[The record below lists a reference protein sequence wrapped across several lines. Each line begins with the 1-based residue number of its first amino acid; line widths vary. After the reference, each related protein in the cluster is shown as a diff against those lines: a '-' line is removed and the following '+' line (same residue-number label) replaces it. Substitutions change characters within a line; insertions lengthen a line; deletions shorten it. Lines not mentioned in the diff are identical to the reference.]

1 MKTKT
6 PAIPYVVWM
15 AVFVVVPLLLI
26 VVYAFTNYDGKFTLE
41 NFTNLDVFLQVCGN
55 SLYLAA
61 VATLICL
68 LIAYPF
74 AYFLAQTGPAT
85 RKVAMLFIMLPMWMN
100 FLLRTYAWMSILENH
115 GFLNQILALVGIG
128 PLHIIN
134 TDAAVILGM
143 VYNFLPFMILPIFSV
158 IEKLDR
164 RYIEAAQD
172 LGAGKMQVFRRVI
185 FPLSVPGVI
194 SGIMMV
200 FIPSISTFAI
210 SKLLGGGM
218 SFLLGDL
225 IEMQFLG
232 SAYKRHLAYDA
243 AAGDYCHA
251 HYEPLRRRRRRGGDD
266 VMQNRNPA
274 IAKVLNVLVFL
285 FLYLPIAVLIIFSFN
300 DSKSRTVWSGFS
312 LHWYQE
318 LFQDEEI
325 LSAFST
331 TLTVSVLAA
340 LIATVLGTAAAI
352 GFHAM
357 KRRPRYLLM
366 TINNIP
372 MTNADIITGVSLM
385 LLFVFTGNMLGFS
398 LGFGTLLVAHI
409 TFNIP
414 YVVLAVLPKL
424 RQLNPNL
431 GEAAMDLGATPWQA
445 FWKVLMPE
453 LRPGILNGLLIAFT
467 LSIDDFVISYFTAGS
482 EVSTL
487 AMQIYAMTRKRISP
501 EVNALSTILFVVVL
515 SLLLIVNF
523 REMHQTK
530 QAEKRDKA
538 LQKDGVKGG
547 TR

>member
-1 MKTKT
+1 
-6 PAIPYVVWM
+6 
-15 AVFVVVPLLLI
+15 
-26 VVYAFTNYDGKFTLE
+26 
-41 NFTNLDVFLQVCGN
+41 
-55 SLYLAA
+55 
-61 VATLICL
+61 
-68 LIAYPF
+68 
-74 AYFLAQTGPAT
+74 
-85 RKVAMLFIMLPMWMN
+85 
-100 FLLRTYAWMSILENH
+100 
-115 GFLNQILALVGIG
+115 
-128 PLHIIN
+128 
-134 TDAAVILGM
+134 
-143 VYNFLPFMILPIFSV
+143 
-158 IEKLDR
+158 
-164 RYIEAAQD
+164 
-172 LGAGKMQVFRRVI
+172 
-185 FPLSVPGVI
+185 
-194 SGIMMV
+194 
-200 FIPSISTFAI
+200 
-210 SKLLGGGM
+210 
-218 SFLLGDL
+218 
-225 IEMQFLG
+225 
-232 SAYKRHLAYDA
+232 
-243 AAGDYCHA
+243 
-251 HYEPLRRRRRRGGDD
+251 
-266 VMQNRNPA
+266 MQNKNPI

-285 FLYLPIAVLIIFSFN
+285 FLYLPIAVLIVFSFN

-352 GFHAM
+352 GFHSM
-357 KRRPRYLLM
+357 KRRPRHLLL

-385 LLFVFTGNMLGFS
+385 LLFVFTGNLLGFS

-431 GEAAMDLGATPWQA
+431 GEAAMDLGVTPWQA

-482 EVSTL
+482 EVATL

-501 EVNALSTILFVVVL
+501 EVNALSTILFVTVL
-515 SLLLIVNF
+515 TLLLIVNF

-530 QAEKRDKA
+530 QAEKRNKA

-547 TR
+547 AK

>member
-1 MKTKT
+1 
-6 PAIPYVVWM
+6 
-15 AVFVVVPLLLI
+15 
-26 VVYAFTNYDGKFTLE
+26 
-41 NFTNLDVFLQVCGN
+41 
-55 SLYLAA
+55 
-61 VATLICL
+61 
-68 LIAYPF
+68 
-74 AYFLAQTGPAT
+74 
-85 RKVAMLFIMLPMWMN
+85 
-100 FLLRTYAWMSILENH
+100 
-115 GFLNQILALVGIG
+115 
-128 PLHIIN
+128 
-134 TDAAVILGM
+134 
-143 VYNFLPFMILPIFSV
+143 
-158 IEKLDR
+158 
-164 RYIEAAQD
+164 
-172 LGAGKMQVFRRVI
+172 
-185 FPLSVPGVI
+185 
-194 SGIMMV
+194 
-200 FIPSISTFAI
+200 
-210 SKLLGGGM
+210 
-218 SFLLGDL
+218 
-225 IEMQFLG
+225 
-232 SAYKRHLAYDA
+232 
-243 AAGDYCHA
+243 
-251 HYEPLRRRRRRGGDD
+251 
-266 VMQNRNPA
+266 MQNKNPI

-285 FLYLPIAVLIIFSFN
+285 ILYLPIAVLIVFSFN

-352 GFHAM
+352 GFHSM
-357 KRRPRYLLM
+357 KRRPRHLLL

-385 LLFVFTGNMLGFS
+385 LLFVFTGNLLGFS

-482 EVSTL
+482 EVATL

-501 EVNALSTILFVVVL
+501 EVNALSTILFVTVL
-515 SLLLIVNF
+515 TLLLIVNF

-530 QAEKRDKA
+530 QAEKRNKA

-547 TR
+547 AK

>member
-1 MKTKT
+1 
-6 PAIPYVVWM
+6 
-15 AVFVVVPLLLI
+15 
-26 VVYAFTNYDGKFTLE
+26 
-41 NFTNLDVFLQVCGN
+41 
-55 SLYLAA
+55 
-61 VATLICL
+61 
-68 LIAYPF
+68 
-74 AYFLAQTGPAT
+74 
-85 RKVAMLFIMLPMWMN
+85 
-100 FLLRTYAWMSILENH
+100 
-115 GFLNQILALVGIG
+115 
-128 PLHIIN
+128 
-134 TDAAVILGM
+134 
-143 VYNFLPFMILPIFSV
+143 
-158 IEKLDR
+158 
-164 RYIEAAQD
+164 
-172 LGAGKMQVFRRVI
+172 
-185 FPLSVPGVI
+185 
-194 SGIMMV
+194 
-200 FIPSISTFAI
+200 
-210 SKLLGGGM
+210 
-218 SFLLGDL
+218 
-225 IEMQFLG
+225 
-232 SAYKRHLAYDA
+232 
-243 AAGDYCHA
+243 
-251 HYEPLRRRRRRGGDD
+251 
-266 VMQNRNPA
+266 MQNKNPI

-285 FLYLPIAVLIIFSFN
+285 FLYLPIAVLIVFSFN

-352 GFHAM
+352 GFHSM
-357 KRRPRYLLM
+357 KRRPRHLLL

-385 LLFVFTGNMLGFS
+385 LLFVFTGNLLGFS

-482 EVSTL
+482 EVATL

-501 EVNALSTILFVVVL
+501 EVNALSTILFVTVL
-515 SLLLIVNF
+515 TLLLIVNV
-523 REMHQTK
+523 REMHQTQ
-530 QAEKRDKA
+530 QA
-538 LQKDGVKGG
+538 
-547 TR
+547 

>member
-1 MKTKT
+1 MKKNG
-6 PAIPYVVWM
+6 I
-15 AVFVVVPLLLI
+15 
-26 VVYAFTNYDGKFTLE
+26 G
-41 NFTNLDVFLQVCGN
+41 
-55 SLYLAA
+55 S
-61 VATLICL
+61 
-68 LIAYPF
+68 
-74 AYFLAQTGPAT
+74 
-85 RKVAMLFIMLPMWMN
+85 RLFI
-100 FLLRTYAWMSILENH
+100 
-115 GFLNQILALVGIG
+115 
-128 PLHIIN
+128 
-134 TDAAVILGM
+134 
-143 VYNFLPFMILPIFSV
+143 
-158 IEKLDR
+158 
-164 RYIEAAQD
+164 
-172 LGAGKMQVFRRVI
+172 
-185 FPLSVPGVI
+185 
-194 SGIMMV
+194 
-200 FIPSISTFAI
+200 
-210 SKLLGGGM
+210 
-218 SFLLGDL
+218 
-225 IEMQFLG
+225 
-232 SAYKRHLAYDA
+232 
-243 AAGDYCHA
+243 
-251 HYEPLRRRRRRGGDD
+251 
-266 VMQNRNPA
+266 
-274 IAKVLNVLVFL
+274 VLCFL
-285 FLYLPIAVLIIFSFN
+285 FLYAPILVLIVFSFN

-325 LSAFST
+325 LSAVST

-352 GFHAM
+352 GFHSM
-357 KRRPRYLLM
+357 KRRPRHLLL

-385 LLFVFTGNMLGFS
+385 LLFVFTGNLLGFS

-482 EVSTL
+482 EVATL

-501 EVNALSTILFVVVL
+501 EVNALSTILFVTVL
-515 SLLLIVNF
+515 TLLLIVNF

-530 QAEKRDKA
+530 QAEKRNKA

-547 TR
+547 AK

>member
-1 MKTKT
+1 
-6 PAIPYVVWM
+6 
-15 AVFVVVPLLLI
+15 
-26 VVYAFTNYDGKFTLE
+26 
-41 NFTNLDVFLQVCGN
+41 
-55 SLYLAA
+55 
-61 VATLICL
+61 
-68 LIAYPF
+68 
-74 AYFLAQTGPAT
+74 
-85 RKVAMLFIMLPMWMN
+85 
-100 FLLRTYAWMSILENH
+100 
-115 GFLNQILALVGIG
+115 
-128 PLHIIN
+128 
-134 TDAAVILGM
+134 
-143 VYNFLPFMILPIFSV
+143 
-158 IEKLDR
+158 
-164 RYIEAAQD
+164 
-172 LGAGKMQVFRRVI
+172 
-185 FPLSVPGVI
+185 
-194 SGIMMV
+194 
-200 FIPSISTFAI
+200 
-210 SKLLGGGM
+210 
-218 SFLLGDL
+218 
-225 IEMQFLG
+225 
-232 SAYKRHLAYDA
+232 
-243 AAGDYCHA
+243 
-251 HYEPLRRRRRRGGDD
+251 
-266 VMQNRNPA
+266 MQNKNPI

-285 FLYLPIAVLIIFSFN
+285 FLYLPIAVLIVFSFN

-352 GFHAM
+352 GFHSM
-357 KRRPRYLLM
+357 KRRPRHLLL

-385 LLFVFTGNMLGFS
+385 LLFVFTGNLLGFS

-482 EVSTL
+482 EVATL

-501 EVNALSTILFVVVL
+501 EVNALSTILFVTVL
-515 SLLLIVNF
+515 TLLLIVNF
-523 REMHQTK
+523 REMHQSK
-530 QAEKRDKA
+530 QAEKRNRA
-538 LQKDGVKGG
+538 LQRDGTKGG
-547 TR
+547 GL

>member
-1 MKTKT
+1 
-6 PAIPYVVWM
+6 
-15 AVFVVVPLLLI
+15 
-26 VVYAFTNYDGKFTLE
+26 
-41 NFTNLDVFLQVCGN
+41 
-55 SLYLAA
+55 
-61 VATLICL
+61 
-68 LIAYPF
+68 
-74 AYFLAQTGPAT
+74 
-85 RKVAMLFIMLPMWMN
+85 
-100 FLLRTYAWMSILENH
+100 
-115 GFLNQILALVGIG
+115 
-128 PLHIIN
+128 
-134 TDAAVILGM
+134 
-143 VYNFLPFMILPIFSV
+143 
-158 IEKLDR
+158 
-164 RYIEAAQD
+164 
-172 LGAGKMQVFRRVI
+172 
-185 FPLSVPGVI
+185 
-194 SGIMMV
+194 
-200 FIPSISTFAI
+200 
-210 SKLLGGGM
+210 
-218 SFLLGDL
+218 
-225 IEMQFLG
+225 
-232 SAYKRHLAYDA
+232 
-243 AAGDYCHA
+243 
-251 HYEPLRRRRRRGGDD
+251 
-266 VMQNRNPA
+266 MQNRNPA

-312 LHWYQE
+312 LHWYEE

-340 LIATVLGTAAAI
+340 VIATVLGTAAAI
-352 GFHAM
+352 GFHSM
-357 KRRPRYLLM
+357 RRKPRHLLM

-385 LLFVFTGNMLGFS
+385 LLFVFTGNLLGFS

-501 EVNALSTILFVVVL
+501 EINALSTILFVTVL
-515 SLLLIVNF
+515 GLLLIVNL
-523 REMHQTK
+523 REMRQSK
-530 QAEKRDKA
+530 LEEKRKRA
-538 LQKDGVKGG
+538 LQRDGMKGG
-547 TR
+547 SL

>member
-1 MKTKT
+1 
-6 PAIPYVVWM
+6 
-15 AVFVVVPLLLI
+15 
-26 VVYAFTNYDGKFTLE
+26 
-41 NFTNLDVFLQVCGN
+41 
-55 SLYLAA
+55 
-61 VATLICL
+61 
-68 LIAYPF
+68 
-74 AYFLAQTGPAT
+74 
-85 RKVAMLFIMLPMWMN
+85 
-100 FLLRTYAWMSILENH
+100 
-115 GFLNQILALVGIG
+115 
-128 PLHIIN
+128 
-134 TDAAVILGM
+134 
-143 VYNFLPFMILPIFSV
+143 
-158 IEKLDR
+158 
-164 RYIEAAQD
+164 
-172 LGAGKMQVFRRVI
+172 MQNKN
-185 FPLSVPGVI
+185 PVI
-194 SGIMMV
+194 S
-200 FIPSISTFAI
+200 
-210 SKLLGGGM
+210 
-218 SFLLGDL
+218 
-225 IEMQFLG
+225 
-232 SAYKRHLAYDA
+232 
-243 AAGDYCHA
+243 
-251 HYEPLRRRRRRGGDD
+251 
-266 VMQNRNPA
+266 
-274 IAKVLNVLVFL
+274 KVLNVLVFA
-285 FLYLPIAVLIIFSFN
+285 FLYLPIAVLIVFSFN

-312 LHWYQE
+312 LHWYEE

-340 LIATVLGTAAAI
+340 VIATVLGTAAAI
-352 GFHAM
+352 GFHSM
-357 KRRPRYLLM
+357 RRKPRHLLM

-385 LLFVFTGNMLGFS
+385 LLFVFTGNLLGFS

-482 EVSTL
+482 EVATL

-547 TR
+547 AK

>member
-1 MKTKT
+1 MADKTLSPQRALYLNGLRRQKRRVRT
-6 PAIPYVVWM
+6 WQA
-15 AVFVVVPLLLI
+15 ALLL
-26 VVYAFTNYDGKFTLE
+26 GL
-41 NFTNLDVFLQVCGN
+41 
-55 SLYLAA
+55 
-61 VATLICL
+61 
-68 LIAYPF
+68 F
-74 AYFLAQTGPAT
+74 ALWELSCRWG
-85 RKVAMLFIMLPMWMN
+85 W
-100 FLLRTYAWMSILENH
+100 SD
-115 GFLNQILALVGIG
+115 GFLV
-128 PLHIIN
+128 
-134 TDAAVILGM
+134 
-143 VYNFLPFMILPIFSV
+143 SC
-158 IEKLDR
+158 
-164 RYIEAAQD
+164 
-172 LGAGKMQVFRRVI
+172 
-185 FPLSVPGVI
+185 
-194 SGIMMV
+194 
-200 FIPSISTFAI
+200 PSRIWQTLTSMT
-210 SKLLGGGM
+210 
-218 SFLLGDL
+218 
-225 IEMQFLG
+225 
-232 SAYKRHLAYDA
+232 
-243 AAGDYCHA
+243 AAGQLWRH
-251 HYEPLRRRRRRGGDD
+251 
-266 VMQNRNPA
+266 
-274 IAKVLNVLVFL
+274 
-285 FLYLPIAVLIIFSFN
+285 IAVSCWE
-300 DSKSRTVWSGFS
+300 TVVGFT
-312 LHWYQE
+312 
-318 LFQDEEI
+318 
-325 LSAFST
+325 AG
-331 TLTVSVLAA
+331 TL
-340 LIATVLGTAAAI
+340 LGTAAAI

-357 KRRPRYLLM
+357 KRRPRHLLM

-530 QAEKRDKA
+530 QAEKRNKA

>member
-1 MKTKT
+1 
-6 PAIPYVVWM
+6 
-15 AVFVVVPLLLI
+15 
-26 VVYAFTNYDGKFTLE
+26 
-41 NFTNLDVFLQVCGN
+41 
-55 SLYLAA
+55 
-61 VATLICL
+61 
-68 LIAYPF
+68 
-74 AYFLAQTGPAT
+74 
-85 RKVAMLFIMLPMWMN
+85 
-100 FLLRTYAWMSILENH
+100 
-115 GFLNQILALVGIG
+115 
-128 PLHIIN
+128 
-134 TDAAVILGM
+134 
-143 VYNFLPFMILPIFSV
+143 
-158 IEKLDR
+158 
-164 RYIEAAQD
+164 
-172 LGAGKMQVFRRVI
+172 MQNKN
-185 FPLSVPGVI
+185 PVI
-194 SGIMMV
+194 S
-200 FIPSISTFAI
+200 
-210 SKLLGGGM
+210 
-218 SFLLGDL
+218 
-225 IEMQFLG
+225 
-232 SAYKRHLAYDA
+232 
-243 AAGDYCHA
+243 
-251 HYEPLRRRRRRGGDD
+251 
-266 VMQNRNPA
+266 
-274 IAKVLNVLVFL
+274 KVLNVLVFA
-285 FLYLPIAVLIIFSFN
+285 FLYLPIAVLIVFSFN

-312 LHWYQE
+312 LHWYEE

-352 GFHAM
+352 GFHSM
-357 KRRPRYLLM
+357 RRKPRHLLM

-501 EVNALSTILFVVVL
+501 EINALSTILFVTVL
-515 SLLLIVNF
+515 GLLLIVNL
-523 REMHQTK
+523 REMRQSK
-530 QAEKRDKA
+530 LEEKRKKA
-538 LQKDGVKGG
+538 LQRDGMKGG
-547 TR
+547 SL